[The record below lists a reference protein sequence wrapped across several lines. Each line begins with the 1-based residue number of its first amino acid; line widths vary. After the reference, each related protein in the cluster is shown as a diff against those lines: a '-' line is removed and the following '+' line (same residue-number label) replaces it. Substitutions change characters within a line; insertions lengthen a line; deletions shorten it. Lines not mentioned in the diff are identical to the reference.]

1 MADWISDIQ
10 ANDLTGTLVTVG
22 TSSSGVANGQTQPV
36 VAAILSQPGI
46 VTTVAGSRS
55 YSSWSFLVND
65 STGGVD
71 VFGKFPTGT
80 TYTPTVGDGVTVAG
94 TWSPYNELPEVET
107 LTQITLNSQ
116 NNPVPAALNSSSQI
130 GSGPGGQTGP
140 LNCANL
146 QYDALHNGQ
155 TVNATSGTVSS
166 TSLPNDIGGTLIT
179 LDNVQIEG
187 VTSFGT
193 ANISGTLSDSSGTT
207 TMYYWPSSYSV
218 PFANLAGMS
227 INPNGLYN
235 VTGVVDNY
243 AGNQP
248 EFLPMSIAAVA
259 PVPEPGTLALL
270 GTGVTAASVAYF
282 RRKSR
287 RGKQSRVGRS

>member
-1 MADWISDIQ
+1 M
-10 ANDLTGTLVTVG
+10 
-22 TSSSGVANGQTQPV
+22 
-36 VAAILSQPGI
+36 
-46 VTTVAGSRS
+46 
-55 YSSWSFLVND
+55 
-65 STGGVD
+65 
-71 VFGKFPTGT
+71 
-80 TYTPTVGDGVTVAG
+80 
-94 TWSPYNELPEVET
+94 
-107 LTQITLNSQ
+107 
-116 NNPVPAALNSSSQI
+116 
-130 GSGPGGQTGP
+130 
-140 LNCANL
+140 
-146 QYDALHNGQ
+146 
-155 TVNATSGTVSS
+155 
-166 TSLPNDIGGTLIT
+166 PNDIGGILIT